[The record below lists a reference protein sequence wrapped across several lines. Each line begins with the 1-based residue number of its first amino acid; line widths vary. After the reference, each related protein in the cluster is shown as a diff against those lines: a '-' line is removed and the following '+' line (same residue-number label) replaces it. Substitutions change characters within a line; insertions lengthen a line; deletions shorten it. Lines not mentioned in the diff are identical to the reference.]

1 MPDFSLATALV
12 IGCIGSW
19 MVSAT
24 LYLQWRL
31 KPHEHA
37 TLHFAIAF
45 NLNALRMLA
54 RLASLSQGPYFFV
67 ISEWLMIGCIGF
79 LWAGARLDQKLNS
92 YSTATFS
99 IAGTLAIWS
108 LIALAIDV
116 PLAGRL
122 LPLLTL
128 VSITMLW
135 LGLTYTLRPPVS
147 GDITQ
152 KPLGILLILFGIQA
166 LAGPFLYTTRDFEAY
181 SFIVYTLLMY
191 GIGVAMIVRVLQHD
205 YADSEQIKFELQKT
219 QDELKTACKQL
230 TRTTSQYQNLFNNL
244 PIMVHLDNN
253 RGIIHSVN
261 DAWIKTL
268 GYQPEEV
275 VNTLDRLY
283 FTPASRRMLE
293 ATYLPKLKKIENIP
307 PLEIQYVRKDGAIID
322 TILWTVFDVDEAGRF
337 QQLIVF
343 SMDITERKKVEQ
355 ALRESEAK
363 FSKLYRLM
371 PDMVL
376 ISDLDTR
383 IILDVNPAAST
394 LTGFEIE
401 EMQGY
406 TVGDLQLWYDQEQ
419 RVAAFNVLLEKHEI
433 RGFECQMRRKDGT
446 VIWVE
451 YSGRLIELQG
461 RQVLFSIVRDIN
473 ERRRI
478 QNEIRDLNI
487 TLDRRVK
494 QRTQELETSNSEL
507 EKALENLKV
516 AQTEL
521 VRSEK
526 LASLGSLVAG
536 IAHELNTPI
545 GTGVTVTST
554 LQEMH
559 QTFIKQL
566 EANQVKKSTLDN
578 YLQSVHQATVLLNR
592 NLSQARELV
601 ASFKQVAVDQT
612 SAQRRPFELGEVL
625 EEIIATLQPTL
636 RKGGHHL
643 EFIRPETIEM
653 DSFPGPLG
661 QIITN
666 LVNNAVIHGF
676 ELQENGVIHLECTP
690 LPNQWVQIS
699 VRDNGHGI
707 SPQNIQRI
715 YDPFFTTK
723 LGKGGSGLGLH
734 IVYTIVTRVM
744 GGRIEVASQKGHGC
758 RFDIYLPCRAPSQAQ
773 TDTIRNENLS

>member
-1 MPDFSLATALV
+1 MSDFSLATALV

-37 TLHFAIAF
+37 TLYFAIGF
-45 NLNALRMLA
+45 SLNALRMLA
-54 RLASLSQGPYFFV
+54 RLASLSQGPYFFI

-79 LWAGARLDQKLNS
+79 LWSGTRQDQGLHQRS
-92 YSTATFS
+92 SSVFS
-99 IAGTLAIWS
+99 IAGILAVWS
-108 LIALAIDV
+108 LLALAIDLS
-116 PLAGRL
+116 LAARL
-122 LPLLTL
+122 LPLLTT
-128 VSITMLW
+128 VSLAMLW
-135 LGLTYTLRPPVS
+135 LGATYVLRRPIR

-152 KPLGILLILFGIQA
+152 RPLGTLLILLGLQA
-166 LAGPFLYTTRDFEAY
+166 MAGPLLYTTPHFESI
-181 SFIVYTLLMY
+181 SFIVYTLLMN

-205 YADSEQIKFELQKT
+205 YADSEQIKRDLKQT
-219 QDELKTACKQL
+219 QDELNTACRQL

-261 DAWIKTL
+261 DEWIKTL

-293 ATYLPKLKKIENIP
+293 ATYLPKLKKLENIP
-307 PLEIQYVRKDGAIID
+307 PLEIQYLRKDGAIVD
-322 TILWTVFDVDEAGRF
+322 TILWTIFDVDEAGRF

-343 SMDITERKKVEQ
+343 SMDITERKRVEQ

-363 FSKLYRLM
+363 FSKLYLLM

-376 ISDLDTR
+376 ISDLETR
-383 IILDVNPAAST
+383 VILDVNPAAAT
-394 LTGFEIE
+394 LTGFEIN
-401 EMQGY
+401 EMQGA
-406 TVGDLQLWYDQEQ
+406 TVADLQLWYDEEQ
-419 RVAAFNVLLEKHEI
+419 RVAALKLLQEKHEI
-433 RGFECQMRRKDGT
+433 RSFECQLRRKDGT
-446 VIWVE
+446 VVWVE

-478 QNEIRDLNI
+478 QNEIRELNI

-494 QRTQELETSNSEL
+494 QRTQELESSNTEL
-507 EKALENLKV
+507 EKALDNLKV

-554 LQEMH
+554 LQELH
-559 QTFIKQL
+559 QTFMKQL
-566 EANQVKKSTLDN
+566 QANQVKKSTLDN
-578 YLQSVHQATVLLNR
+578 YLESVNQATTLLNR

-612 SAQRRPFELGEVL
+612 SAQRRPFELGEVM
-625 EEIIATLQPTL
+625 EEIITTLHPTL
-636 RKGGHHL
+636 RKGGHRI
-643 EFIRPETIEM
+643 EFTRHAPIEM

-676 ELQENGVIHLECTP
+676 ELQNNGLIQIECTTT
-690 LPNQWVQIS
+690 PNRWVRIS
-699 VRDNGHGI
+699 VRDNGQGI
-707 SPQNIQRI
+707 SPNNLERI

-734 IVYTIVTRVM
+734 IVYTIVTRVL
-744 GGRIEVASQKGHGC
+744 GGRIEVESKKGQGC
-758 RFDIYLPCRAPSQAQ
+758 HFDIYLPCKAPSQLAS
-773 TDTIRNENLS
+773 DNSRNENLS